1 MKQKFSF
8 TAHTDL
14 ITSTKFMSA
23 NKQVLTASLDGRKEN
38 VHKKQKDFV
47 KVVITIDVASGGEE
61 WRQLGIPNRGAG
73 TPHLHRR
80 RSSSSS
86 TWRRLAISRVC

>member
-23 NKQVLTASLDGRKEN
+23 NKQVLTASLDGLVRFWDIN
-38 VHKKQKDFV
+38 
-47 KVVITIDVASGGEE
+47 
-61 WRQLGIPNRGAG
+61 N
-73 TPHLHRR
+73 
-80 RSSSSS
+80 
-86 TWRRLAISRVC
+86 